1 NGIYWVSVDGPPDRS
16 GRVPI
21 TNMNDEGRPPP
32 QQRYGRVEN
41 ELVHPLVRGRDV
53 SRWDASPSAQIL
65 FVQYT
70 STRRGIDEDAMRTPY
85 SGAFDFLSLFETELR
100 ARRGLRALLRS
111 GAPWWSMFGVGQYTL
126 AKHKVVWKDQ
136 ASDFAAAV
144 MPVADPLPLPN
155 HKV

>member
-1 NGIYWVSVDGPPDRS
+1 QDP
-16 GRVPI
+16 
-21 TNMNDEGRPPP
+21 
-32 QQRYGRVEN
+32 
-41 ELVHPLVRGRDV
+41 
-53 SRWDASPSAQIL
+53 
-65 FVQYT
+65 
-70 STRRGIDEDAMRTPY
+70 STRRGIDEEAMRTTY

-155 HKV
+155 HKVILVACESDEEAHYLCGVLNSIPVRLFVAAYAVETQISTHTVRYIHTPMFNPADPEHLSLVAAS